1 MIPVKTLYVNQ
12 EEMFSVEY
20 DEATHSYFID
30 VVAGGAG
37 LYTMR
42 VRLSEQETHEFEAN
56 PSSLVNLADRIR
68 KWPDRFEERLQRL

>member
-1 MIPVKTLYVNQ
+1 VIPVKTLYVNQ

-42 VRLSEQETHEFEAN
+42 VRLSEEEIRDFETN
-56 PSSLVNLADRIR
+56 PASLINLADRVR
-68 KWPDRFEERLQRL
+68 KWPDRFQERLQRL